1 MDNDHFL
8 RDRDDDEDVDVSNSA
23 FFEYSDDE
31 QEEPLRP
38 SSRSGREARSKY
50 RMKGVSESARL
61 TTFDPMQEQ
70 PKKNSS
76 SKKSRSK
83 ASSKKDSKAKRKT
96 AKSSSGDSQ
105 KSSDSQSRSDPYH
118 PNELSW
124 MTRMAYSFR
133 SPVIGKSHKNQGD
146 GEKKEVEQ
154 RQAAVATSDFEHR
167 RHRRTGSGATEE
179 YPHFNS
185 TGQHRHSSGSL
196 NGMLPPPPP
205 HDPWHPY
212 HNVLVPPS
220 HQSSEASPLLGAGF
234 TTPPQV
240 ERNKSF
246 GSHSSQRIGAPD
258 HDRLSAVV
266 AAAFLQDYETNR
278 PPTFGS
284 ANLADIG
291 EHQVTLFHWKHS
303 FLMNL
308 CRVLATLGIFLS
320 SFLEGCLTCESEV
333 RNDAFYAQRYTLTG
347 LNMFAIVVF
356 AADIAMHRALRRG
369 TPAVFSQSTIVA
381 LITGQTKPPQTFE
394 ERQKSKASM
403 ERMEKHE
410 VRVSR
415 AEKFI
420 YPLILFCLV
429 LGLENISR
437 FLLVP
442 NDTIV
447 LYSSI
452 SKPLV
457 LFYVSSQARDAAAAV
472 GRILK
477 IVLRVLVMEMLLILM
492 FAAVACRLF
501 HNFAS
506 FASLDVAWLSLFEL
520 STTVVNPSIWMPIY
534 DARKLS
540 ALFFVIFIVT
550 SVFYLHSLVLSVVF
564 QTYIQAAAEIHQRNA
579 TDREDSVHLA
589 FMALLQ
595 DEHHES
601 SHELGSNESLVD
613 VELVRD
619 TLRIMRPHYNTLKIN
634 ALVEILDPS
643 SQGTVDYVTFRTKIR
658 QALNASIRTARNAS
672 NLAMSVEL
680 IAVLV
685 AISNF
690 VYVMLVS
697 SPFSADWFD
706 SIQEEIGG
714 FITLLAAFE
723 LLIRFNPLRIPDF
736 TPLTRLN
743 ATFDGTALFAALVS
757 CTGIALFVC
766 GRPMA
771 LEFIL
776 VGRSI
781 DIIRALRFF
790 QIFRDIVR
798 RTSDVIPA
806 LGGPVILVISTVHIF
821 VYLGMALWGGAVEV
835 GAQEGEI
842 EELYDLNNF
851 NSYHE
856 GAVTMFQVLVVN
868 DWHAIAEVF
877 LYATRCADALIV
889 YPFFISANL
898 IGVSIML
905 NVLTAFF
912 VEGFVTKLNNDKDA
926 PAEATAT
933 MHKEK
938 ELIIDSSERPGKRVS
953 TTSKSLTKSSRSA
966 PYTRDDQDDASDA
979 SSPSEMFEFDVYER
993 EGFDKIMQTVAGVSQ
1008 YEADIARQVCH
1019 YLEVFESL
1027 SPDRETVGYL
1037 VCDQQTL
1044 ERFGNRRFKTKAIGF
1059 LSESKLH
1066 ETVTEMHTELLAL
1079 APRTGLQAQ
1088 DRSLV
1093 RTFPHRRDPGKTLEI
1108 SASLLRRNPALSLFV
1123 DKTTVSKPGSAY
1135 ASGTPPL
1142 PMQDSR
1148 KAHA

>member
-1 MDNDHFL
+1 MENDHYL
-8 RDRDDDEDVDVSNSA
+8 DHDDDDSADISNSVLL
-23 FFEYSDDE
+23 EYSDDE
-31 QEEPLRP
+31 QEEPMRP
-38 SSRSGREARSKY
+38 SFHAKEARSKF
-50 RMKGVSESARL
+50 RMRDDRESARL
-61 TTFDPMQEQ
+61 TGFGDPIQDQ
-70 PKKNSS
+70 PKKSS
-76 SKKSRSK
+76 GGKKSRSK
-83 ASSKKDSKAKRKT
+83 SSSKKDSKAKRKT
-96 AKSSSGDSQ
+96 TSKSSSGDSQ
-105 KSSDSQSRSDPYH
+105 RRNDSQSRSDAYH

-133 SPVIGKSHKNQGD
+133 SPVIGKSP
-146 GEKKEVEQ
+146 KKEDERKFEQ
-154 RQAAVATSDFEHR
+154 QEQAAVGATSEFENRHHR
-167 RHRRTGSGATEE
+167 RSGSGAMEE

-185 TGQHRHSSGSL
+185 TGQHRPRSGSL

-205 HDPWHPY
+205 YDPWNPY
-212 HNVLVPPS
+212 NNVHGPPG
-220 HQSSEASPLLGAGF
+220 HQSEASPLLGAGYAA
-234 TTPPQV
+234 TPPQV

-246 GSHSSQRIGAPD
+246 GSHSSQHTMTPD
-258 HDRLSAVV
+258 QERLSAVV
-266 AAAFLQDYETNR
+266 AAAFLQDYESNR

-284 ANLADIG
+284 ANLAEIG

-303 FLMNL
+303 FFMNL
-308 CRVLATLGIFLS
+308 CRVLATLGIFVS
-320 SFLEGCLTCESEV
+320 SFLEGCLTCQNEV
-333 RNDAFYAQRYTLTG
+333 ENDAFYAQRYTLTG
-347 LNMFAIVVF
+347 LNMFAIVVY

-381 LITGQTKPPQTFE
+381 LITGQTKPPQSFE
-394 ERQKSKASM
+394 EQQKSKASM
-403 ERMEKHE
+403 ERMQKHE

-415 AEKFI
+415 SEKFI
-420 YPLILFCLV
+420 YPLILFCMV

-452 SKPLV
+452 AKPLV

-506 FASLDVAWLSLFEL
+506 FATLELAWLSLFEL

-534 DARKLS
+534 QVNKLS

-579 TDREDSVHLA
+579 SDREDSVHLA

-595 DEHHES
+595 DEHHET
-601 SHELGSNESLVD
+601 SHENGTNESLVD

-690 VYVMLVS
+690 IYVMLVS
-697 SPFSADWFD
+697 SPFSAEWFTTM
-706 SIQEEIGG
+706 QEEIGG

-757 CTGIALFVC
+757 CIGIALFAC

-821 VYLGMALWGGAVEV
+821 VYVGMALWGGAIEV

-842 EELYDLNNF
+842 EDLYDLNNF

-856 GAVTMFQVLVVN
+856 GAVAMFQVLVVN

-877 LYATRCADALIV
+877 LYATRCADDFIV

-938 ELIIDSSERPGKRVS
+938 ELIIDSSERPGKRVA
-953 TTSKSLTKSSRSA
+953 TTTRSLSKSSRS
-966 PYTRDDQDDASDA
+966 PYARDDHDDASDTSA
-979 SSPSEMFEFDVYER
+979 PSEMFEFDVYER

-1008 YEADIARQVCH
+1008 YEVDIARQVCH

-1066 ETVTEMHTELLAL
+1066 ETVTDMHTELLAL
-1079 APRTGLQAQ
+1079 APRTGLQVQ

-1093 RTFPHRRDPGKTLEI
+1093 RTFPHRRDPSKTLEI

-1123 DKTTVSKPGSAY
+1123 DRNIVSKPGSAY
-1135 ASGTPPL
+1135 GSGIPPL
-1142 PMQDSR
+1142 PIQDSR